1 MRRLWGTL
9 FAAFL
14 LILSAAGAF
23 AQTAPIAPQ
32 QREAFRQLIREFLL
46 ENPEVLVEAMERLE
60 ERRRVQAAEQAQRTI
75 AERRSE
81 MFENPAHPVVGNAS
95 GDVTV
100 VEFFDYRCPYCR
112 QAHGVLVQL
121 RREDPN
127 IRFVHIQLPILGN
140 DSVLAARAALAARR
154 QEKYTA
160 LHNAL
165 MDARATLDQPAVSRI
180 AGSVGVNVQ
189 QMIADMN
196 RPEITQL
203 IEANRALAEAL
214 GDLRRDRNRATAYAG
229 RRSAAAVIDAAAITR
244 RGCLPSPHPLPLCIG
259 PDAGITRHDA
269 GEGNYFYASASGC
282 LVGSAF
288 AKAGSFMQASNTR
301 ISRG

>member
-1 MRRLWGTL
+1 MRRLLGSL
-9 FAAFL
+9 LAAL
-14 LILSAAGAF
+14 LLALTAAGAL
-23 AQTAPIAPQ
+23 AQTAPISPE
-32 QREAFRQLIREFLL
+32 QREAFRQMIREYLL

-60 ERRRVQAAEQAQRTI
+60 ERRRQQAAEQAQRTI

-81 MFENPAHPVVGNAS
+81 MFDNPAHPVIGNAS
-95 GDVTV
+95 GDVTI

-112 QAHGVLVQL
+112 QVHGPLVQL

-154 QEKYTA
+154 QDKYAA

-180 AGSVGVNVQ
+180 AASVGVNVQ

-214 GDLRRDRNRATAYAG
+214 GIEGTPAFVIGNRLIPGAVGIEQLRTLVAEA
-229 RRSAAAVIDAAAITR
+229 RRR
-244 RGCLPSPHPLPLCIG
+244 
-259 PDAGITRHDA
+259 
-269 GEGNYFYASASGC
+269 
-282 LVGSAF
+282 
-288 AKAGSFMQASNTR
+288 
-301 ISRG
+301 